1 MEDGSLD
8 TVGTKESV
16 ARIENIVIVGSG
28 PAGLTA
34 GIYAA
39 RAGYAPLV
47 IEGMLAGGQLTETA
61 EVENF
66 PGFAESVSGLDL
78 MMSMRK
84 QAEKAG
90 VRFAMDVICAVDFS
104 GAPHRLTGMSRTYE
118 AKCVIVATGATPKW
132 TQLPGEGKYKY
143 RGISSCAVCDGN
155 FHRGKDVAVI
165 GGGDTALADAIHLA
179 KICATVTLIHRRDAF
194 RGTKVLVDRVL
205 AAPNVKTMMNTEVVS
220 FEGDENRLTALKLSN
235 GETLPVSGAFVA
247 IGHDPQTGFLK
258 GALELDEEGYVRT
271 DGVETGIGGVFAA
284 GDCANPLY
292 KQAVVA
298 ASTGAQAAQ
307 AAQQYIAERGSWRS
321 RAPSRFA

>member
-1 MEDGSLD
+1 M
-8 TVGTKESV
+8 
-16 ARIENIVIVGSG
+16 ENIVIVGSG

-39 RAGYAPLV
+39 RAGFAPLV
-47 IEGMLAGGQLTETA
+47 IEGMLSGGQLTETA

-90 VRFAMDVICAVDFS
+90 VRFAMDAITSVDFS
-104 GAPHRLTGMSRTYE
+104 DTPYKLEGMSKQYA
-118 AKCVIVATGATPKW
+118 AKCVIIATGATPRW
-132 TQLPGEGKYKY
+132 TQLPGEDTYKY

-179 KICATVTLIHRRDAF
+179 KICATVTLIHRRDVF

-205 AAPNVKTMMNTEVVS
+205 ATSNIKTLMNTEVLS
-220 FEGDENRLTALKLSN
+220 FEGDEKKLNALKLSN
-235 GETLPVSGAFVA
+235 GEVLSVSGAFVA
-247 IGHDPQTGFLK
+247 IGHDPQTAFLK
-258 GALELDEEGYVRT
+258 GALDLDEAGYVRT
-271 DGVETGIGGVFAA
+271 DGVKTSVAGVFAA

-307 AAQQYIAERGSWRS
+307 AAQEYLSESGS
-321 RAPSRFA
+321 

>member
-1 MEDGSLD
+1 M
-8 TVGTKESV
+8 
-16 ARIENIVIVGSG
+16 ENIVIVGSG

-39 RAGYAPLV
+39 RAGFAPLV
-47 IEGMLAGGQLTETA
+47 IEGMLSGGQLTETA

-90 VRFAMDVICAVDFS
+90 VRFSMDAITSVDFS
-104 GAPHRLTGMSRTYE
+104 GTPYKLEGMSKQYA
-118 AKCVIVATGATPKW
+118 AKCVIIATGATPRW
-132 TQLPGEGKYKY
+132 TQLPGENTYKY

-165 GGGDTALADAIHLA
+165 GGGDTALADAIHLV
-179 KICATVTLIHRRDAF
+179 KICATVTLIHRRDTF

-205 AAPNVKTMMNTEVVS
+205 ATPNIKTLMNTEVLS
-220 FEGDENRLTALKLSN
+220 FEGDEKKLNALKLSN
-235 GETLPVSGAFVA
+235 GEVLSVSGAFVA
-247 IGHDPQTGFLK
+247 IGHDPQTAFLK
-258 GALELDEEGYVRT
+258 GALDLDEAGYVRT
-271 DGVETGIGGVFAA
+271 DGVKTSVAGVFAA

-307 AAQQYIAERGSWRS
+307 AAQEYLSESGS
-321 RAPSRFA
+321 

>member
-1 MEDGSLD
+1 MTDNNSSDSADVRQAAER
-8 TVGTKESV
+8 T
-16 ARIENIVIVGSG
+16 ENIVIVGSG

-39 RAGYAPLV
+39 RAGYNPLV
-47 IEGMLAGGQLTETA
+47 IEGMISGGQLTETA

-66 PGFAESVSGLDL
+66 PGFAESVSGFDL

-90 VRFAMDVICAVDFS
+90 VRFVMDAITSVDFS
-104 GAPHRLTGMSRTYE
+104 GSPHKLYGMSGTYE
-118 AKCVIVATGATPKW
+118 AKCTIIATGATSRW
-132 TQLPGEGKYKY
+132 TGLPGEDIYKY
-143 RGISSCAVCDGN
+143 HGISSCAVCDGN

-165 GGGDTALADAIHLA
+165 GGGDTALADVIHLA

-205 AAPNVKTMMNTEVVS
+205 AAPNVRTLMNTEVLS
-220 FEGDENRLTALKLSN
+220 FDGDGKKLTALRLSN
-235 GETLPVSGAFVA
+235 GDTLPVSGAFVA

-258 GALELDEEGYVRT
+258 GALELDEAGYIRT
-271 DGVETGIGGVFAA
+271 DGVETGIDGVFAA

-307 AAQQYIAERGSWRS
+307 AAQHHLER
-321 RAPSRFA
+321 

>member
-1 MEDGSLD
+1 M
-8 TVGTKESV
+8 
-16 ARIENIVIVGSG
+16 ENIVIVGSG

-39 RAGYAPLV
+39 RAGFAPLV
-47 IEGMLAGGQLTETA
+47 IEGMLSGGQLTETA

-90 VRFAMDVICAVDFS
+90 VRFAMDAITSVDFS
-104 GAPHRLTGMSRTYE
+104 ATPHKVEGMSKQYE
-118 AKCVIVATGATPKW
+118 AMCVIIATGATPRW
-132 TQLPGEGKYKY
+132 TQLPGEDTYKY

-179 KICATVTLIHRRDAF
+179 KICATVTLIHRRDTF

-205 AAPNVKTMMNTEVVS
+205 ATPNIKTLMNTEVLS
-220 FEGDENRLTALKLSN
+220 FEGDEKKLNALKLSN
-235 GETLPVSGAFVA
+235 GEVLSVSGAFVA
-247 IGHDPQTGFLK
+247 IGHDPQTAFLK
-258 GALELDEEGYVRT
+258 GALDLDEAGYVRT
-271 DGVETGIGGVFAA
+271 DGVKTSVAGVFAA

-307 AAQQYIAERGSWRS
+307 AAQEYLSESGS
-321 RAPSRFA
+321 

>member
-1 MEDGSLD
+1 M
-8 TVGTKESV
+8 
-16 ARIENIVIVGSG
+16 ENIVIVGSG

-39 RAGYAPLV
+39 RAGFAPLV
-47 IEGMLAGGQLTETA
+47 IEGMLSGGQLTETA

-90 VRFAMDVICAVDFS
+90 VRFAMDAITSVDFS
-104 GAPHRLTGMSRTYE
+104 ATPHKLEGMSKQYE
-118 AKCVIVATGATPKW
+118 AKCVIIATGATPRW
-132 TQLPGEGKYKY
+132 TQLPGEDTYKY

-155 FHRGKDVAVI
+155 FHRGKDVVVI

-179 KICATVTLIHRRDAF
+179 KICATVTLIHRRGTF

-205 AAPNVKTMMNTEVVS
+205 ATPNIKTLMNTEVLS
-220 FEGDENRLTALKLSN
+220 FEGDEKKLNALKLSN
-235 GETLPVSGAFVA
+235 GEVLSVSGAFVA
-247 IGHDPQTGFLK
+247 IGHDPQTAFLK
-258 GALELDEEGYVRT
+258 GALDLDEAGYVRT
-271 DGVETGIGGVFAA
+271 DGVKTSVAGVFAA

-307 AAQQYIAERGSWRS
+307 AAQEYLSESGS
-321 RAPSRFA
+321 

>member
-1 MEDGSLD
+1 M
-8 TVGTKESV
+8 
-16 ARIENIVIVGSG
+16 ENIVIVGSG

-39 RAGYAPLV
+39 RAGFAPLV
-47 IEGMLAGGQLTETA
+47 IEGMLSGGQLTETA

-90 VRFAMDVICAVDFS
+90 VRFAMDAITSVDFS
-104 GAPHRLTGMSRTYE
+104 ATPYKLEGMSKQYE
-118 AKCVIVATGATPKW
+118 AKCVIIATGATPRW
-132 TQLPGEGKYKY
+132 TQLPGEDTYKY

-205 AAPNVKTMMNTEVVS
+205 ATPNIKTLMNTEVLS
-220 FEGDENRLTALKLSN
+220 FEGDEKKLNALKLSN
-235 GETLPVSGAFVA
+235 GEVLSVSGAFVA
-247 IGHDPQTGFLK
+247 IGHDPQTAFLK
-258 GALELDEEGYVRT
+258 GALDLDEAGYVRT
-271 DGVETGIGGVFAA
+271 DGVKTRAAGVFAA

-307 AAQQYIAERGSWRS
+307 AAQEYLSESGS
-321 RAPSRFA
+321 

>member
-1 MEDGSLD
+1 MFSPD
-8 TVGTKESV
+8 TTTIDSADRSAAA
-16 ARIENIVIVGSG
+16 ARTENIVIVGSG

-47 IEGMLAGGQLTETA
+47 IEGMLSGGQLTETA
-61 EVENF
+61 EVENY

-78 MMSMRK
+78 MLSMRT

-90 VRFAMDVICAVDFS
+90 VRFAMDAITSVDFS
-104 GAPHRLTGMSRTYE
+104 GPPHRLTGMSGTYE
-118 AKCVIVATGATPKW
+118 AKCVIVATGASPRW
-132 TQLPGEGKYKY
+132 TGLPGEDLYKY
-143 RGISSCAVCDGN
+143 HGISSCAVCDGN

-179 KICATVTLIHRRDAF
+179 KLCASVTLIHRRGSF

-205 AAPNVKTMMNTEVVS
+205 ATPNIKVLMNTEVLS
-220 FEGDENRLTALKLSN
+220 FEGDGKKLSSLKLSN
-235 GETLPVSGAFVA
+235 GEELRVSGAFVA

-258 GALELDEEGYVRT
+258 GALDLDDAGYVRT
-271 DGVETGIGGVFAA
+271 EDVATNVAGVFVA

-307 AAQQYIAERGSWRS
+307 AAQHFLEQSQA
-321 RAPSRFA
+321 F

>member
-1 MEDGSLD
+1 M
-8 TVGTKESV
+8 
-16 ARIENIVIVGSG
+16 ENIVIVGSG

-39 RAGYAPLV
+39 RAGFAPLV
-47 IEGMLAGGQLTETA
+47 IEGMLSGGQLTETA

-90 VRFAMDVICAVDFS
+90 VRFAMDAITSVDFS
-104 GAPHRLTGMSRTYE
+104 ATPYKLEGMSKQYE
-118 AKCVIVATGATPKW
+118 AKCVIIATGATPRW
-132 TQLPGEGKYKY
+132 TQLPGEDTYKY

-179 KICATVTLIHRRDAF
+179 KICATVTLIHRRGTF

-205 AAPNVKTMMNTEVVS
+205 ATPNIKTLMNTEVLS
-220 FEGDENRLTALKLSN
+220 FEGDEKKLNALKLSN
-235 GETLPVSGAFVA
+235 GEVLSVSGAFVA
-247 IGHDPQTGFLK
+247 IGHDPQTAFLK
-258 GALELDEEGYVRT
+258 GALDLDEAGYVRT
-271 DGVETGIGGVFAA
+271 DGVKTSVAGVFAA

-307 AAQQYIAERGSWRS
+307 AAQEYLSESGS
-321 RAPSRFA
+321 

>member
-1 MEDGSLD
+1 MA
-8 TVGTKESV
+8 TVNTTTQDSAENSTSNR
-16 ARIENIVIVGSG
+16 AENIVIVGSG

-47 IEGMLAGGQLTETA
+47 IEGMISGGQLTETA

-66 PGFAESVSGLDL
+66 PGFAEAVSGSDL
-78 MMSMRK
+78 MMSMRT

-90 VRFAMDVICAVDFS
+90 VRFAMDAITSVDFT
-104 GAPHRLTGMSRTYE
+104 GPLHRLTGMVGTYE
-118 AKCVIVATGATPKW
+118 AKCVIIATGASPRW
-132 TQLPGEGKYKY
+132 TGLPGEDVYKY
-143 RGISSCAVCDGN
+143 HGISSCAVCDGN

-165 GGGDTALADAIHLA
+165 GGGDTALGDAIHLA
-179 KICATVTLIHRRDAF
+179 KLCASVTLIHRRDSF

-205 AAPNVKTMMNTEVVS
+205 ATPNIKVLMNTEVLS
-220 FEGDENRLTALKLSN
+220 FEGDGQKLSSLKLSN
-235 GETLPVSGAFVA
+235 GEELKVSGAFVA

-258 GALELDEEGYVRT
+258 GVLELDGAGYVVT
-271 DGVETGIGGVFAA
+271 DGVTTNVAGVFVA
-284 GDCANPLY
+284 GDCANPLH

-307 AAQQYIAERGSWRS
+307 AAQSFLEQL
-321 RAPSRFA
+321 

>member
-1 MEDGSLD
+1 M
-8 TVGTKESV
+8 
-16 ARIENIVIVGSG
+16 ENIVIVGSG

-39 RAGYAPLV
+39 RAGFAPLV
-47 IEGMLAGGQLTETA
+47 IEGMLSGGQLTETA

-84 QAEKAG
+84 QAEKSG
-90 VRFAMDVICAVDFS
+90 VRFAMDAITSVDFS
-104 GAPHRLTGMSRTYE
+104 ATPYKLEGMSKQYE
-118 AKCVIVATGATPKW
+118 AKCVIIATGATPRW
-132 TQLPGEGKYKY
+132 TQLPGEDTYKY

-179 KICATVTLIHRRDAF
+179 KICATVTLIHRRDTF

-205 AAPNVKTMMNTEVVS
+205 ATPNIKTLMNTEVLS
-220 FEGDENRLTALKLSN
+220 FEGDEKKLNALKLSN
-235 GETLPVSGAFVA
+235 GEVLSVSGAFVA
-247 IGHDPQTGFLK
+247 IGHDPQTAFLK
-258 GALELDEEGYVRT
+258 GALDLDEAGYVRT
-271 DGVETGIGGVFAA
+271 DGVKTSVAGVFAA

-307 AAQQYIAERGSWRS
+307 AAQEYLSESGS
-321 RAPSRFA
+321 

>member
-1 MEDGSLD
+1 M
-8 TVGTKESV
+8 
-16 ARIENIVIVGSG
+16 ENIVIVGSG

-39 RAGYAPLV
+39 RAGFAPLV
-47 IEGMLAGGQLTETA
+47 IEGMLSGGQLTETA

-90 VRFAMDVICAVDFS
+90 VRFAMDAITSVDFS
-104 GAPHRLTGMSRTYE
+104 ATPHKLEGMSKRYE
-118 AKCVIVATGATPKW
+118 ANCVIIATGATPRW
-132 TQLPGEGKYKY
+132 TQLPGEDTYKY

-179 KICATVTLIHRRDAF
+179 KICATVTLIHRRDTF

-205 AAPNVKTMMNTEVVS
+205 ATPNIKTLMNTEVLS
-220 FEGDENRLTALKLSN
+220 FEGDEKKLNALKLSN
-235 GETLPVSGAFVA
+235 GEVLSVSGAFVA
-247 IGHDPQTGFLK
+247 IGHDPQTAFLK
-258 GALELDEEGYVRT
+258 GAIDLDEAGYVRT
-271 DGVETGIGGVFAA
+271 DGVKTSVAGVFAA

-307 AAQQYIAERGSWRS
+307 AAQEYLSESGS
-321 RAPSRFA
+321 

>member
-1 MEDGSLD
+1 M
-8 TVGTKESV
+8 
-16 ARIENIVIVGSG
+16 ENIVIVGSG

-39 RAGYAPLV
+39 RAGFAPLV
-47 IEGMLAGGQLTETA
+47 IEGMLSGGQLTETA

-90 VRFAMDVICAVDFS
+90 VRFAMDAITSVDFS
-104 GAPHRLTGMSRTYE
+104 ATPYKLEGMSKQYE
-118 AKCVIVATGATPKW
+118 AKCVIIATGATPRW
-132 TQLPGEGKYKY
+132 TQLPGEDTYKY

-179 KICATVTLIHRRDAF
+179 KICATVTLIHRRDTF

-205 AAPNVKTMMNTEVVS
+205 ATPNIKTLMNTEVLS
-220 FEGDENRLTALKLSN
+220 FEGDEKKLNALKLSN
-235 GETLPVSGAFVA
+235 GEVLSVSGAFVA
-247 IGHDPQTGFLK
+247 IGHDPQTAFLK
-258 GALELDEEGYVRT
+258 GALDLDEAGYVRT
-271 DGVETGIGGVFAA
+271 DGVKTSVAGVFAA

-307 AAQQYIAERGSWRS
+307 AAQEYLSESGS
-321 RAPSRFA
+321 

>member
-1 MEDGSLD
+1 M
-8 TVGTKESV
+8 
-16 ARIENIVIVGSG
+16 ENIVIVGSG

-39 RAGYAPLV
+39 RAGFAPLV
-47 IEGMLAGGQLTETA
+47 IEGMLSGGQLTETA

-90 VRFAMDVICAVDFS
+90 VRFAMDAITSVDFS
-104 GAPHRLTGMSRTYE
+104 ATPHKLEGMSKQYE
-118 AKCVIVATGATPKW
+118 AKCVIIATGATPRW
-132 TQLPGEGKYKY
+132 TQLPGEDTYKY

-179 KICATVTLIHRRDAF
+179 KICATVTLIHRRGTF

-205 AAPNVKTMMNTEVVS
+205 ATPNIKTLMNTEVLS
-220 FEGDENRLTALKLSN
+220 FEGDEKKLNALKLSN
-235 GETLPVSGAFVA
+235 GEVLSVSGAFVA
-247 IGHDPQTGFLK
+247 IGHDPQTAFLK
-258 GALELDEEGYVRT
+258 GALDLDEAGYVRT
-271 DGVETGIGGVFAA
+271 DGVKTSVAGVFAA

-307 AAQQYIAERGSWRS
+307 AAQEYLSESGS
-321 RAPSRFA
+321 

>member
-1 MEDGSLD
+1 M
-8 TVGTKESV
+8 
-16 ARIENIVIVGSG
+16 ENIVIVGSG

-39 RAGYAPLV
+39 RAGFAPLV
-47 IEGMLAGGQLTETA
+47 IEGMLSGGQLTETA

-90 VRFAMDVICAVDFS
+90 VRFAMDAITSVDFS
-104 GAPHRLTGMSRTYE
+104 ATPHKLEGMSKQYE
-118 AKCVIVATGATPKW
+118 AKCVIIATGATPRW
-132 TQLPGEGKYKY
+132 TQLPGEDTYKY

-179 KICATVTLIHRRDAF
+179 KICATVTLIHRRDTF

-205 AAPNVKTMMNTEVVS
+205 ATPNIKTLMNTEVLS
-220 FEGDENRLTALKLSN
+220 FEGDEKKLNALKLSN
-235 GETLPVSGAFVA
+235 GEVLTVSGAFVA
-247 IGHDPQTGFLK
+247 IGHDPQTAFLK
-258 GALELDEEGYVRT
+258 GALDLDEAGYVRT
-271 DGVETGIGGVFAA
+271 DGVKTSVAGVFAA

-307 AAQQYIAERGSWRS
+307 AAQEYLSESGS
-321 RAPSRFA
+321 

>member
-1 MEDGSLD
+1 M
-8 TVGTKESV
+8 
-16 ARIENIVIVGSG
+16 ENIVIVGSG

-39 RAGYAPLV
+39 RAGFAPLV
-47 IEGMLAGGQLTETA
+47 IEGMLSGGQLTETA

-90 VRFAMDVICAVDFS
+90 VRFAMDAITSVDFS
-104 GAPHRLTGMSRTYE
+104 ATPHKLEGMSKQYE
-118 AKCVIVATGATPKW
+118 AKCVIIATGATPRW
-132 TQLPGEGKYKY
+132 TQLPGEDTYKY

-155 FHRGKDVAVI
+155 FQRGKDVAVI

-179 KICATVTLIHRRDAF
+179 KMCATVTLIHRRDTF

-205 AAPNVKTMMNTEVVS
+205 ATPNIKTLMNTEVLS
-220 FEGDENRLTALKLSN
+220 FEGDEKKLNALKLSN
-235 GETLPVSGAFVA
+235 GEVLSVSGAFVA
-247 IGHDPQTGFLK
+247 IGHDPQTPFLK
-258 GALELDEEGYVRT
+258 GALDLDESGYVRT
-271 DGVETGIGGVFAA
+271 DGVKTSVAGVFAA

-307 AAQQYIAERGSWRS
+307 AAQEYLSESGS
-321 RAPSRFA
+321 

>member
-1 MEDGSLD
+1 M
-8 TVGTKESV
+8 
-16 ARIENIVIVGSG
+16 ENIVIVGSG

-39 RAGYAPLV
+39 RAGFAPLV
-47 IEGMLAGGQLTETA
+47 IEGMLSGGQLTETA

-90 VRFAMDVICAVDFS
+90 VRFAMDAITSVDFS
-104 GAPHRLTGMSRTYE
+104 ATPHKLEGMSKQYE
-118 AKCVIVATGATPKW
+118 AKCVIIATGATPRW
-132 TQLPGEGKYKY
+132 TQLPGEDTYKY

-179 KICATVTLIHRRDAF
+179 KICATVTLIHRRDTF

-205 AAPNVKTMMNTEVVS
+205 ATPNIKTLMNTEVLS
-220 FEGDENRLTALKLSN
+220 FEGDEKKLNALKLSN
-235 GETLPVSGAFVA
+235 GEVLSVSGAFVA
-247 IGHDPQTGFLK
+247 IGHDPQTAFLK
-258 GALELDEEGYVRT
+258 GALDLDEAGYVRT
-271 DGVETGIGGVFAA
+271 DGVKTSVAGVFAA

-307 AAQQYIAERGSWRS
+307 AAQEYLSESGS
-321 RAPSRFA
+321 

>member
-1 MEDGSLD
+1 MFSPD
-8 TVGTKESV
+8 TTTIDSA
-16 ARIENIVIVGSG
+16 ARSAAAVCTENIVIVGSG

-61 EVENF
+61 EVENY
-66 PGFAESVSGLDL
+66 PGFAEAVSGLDL
-78 MMSMRK
+78 MLSMRT
-84 QAEKAG
+84 QAEKSG
-90 VRFAMDVICAVDFS
+90 VRFAMDAITSVDFS
-104 GAPHRLTGMSRTYE
+104 GPPHRLTGMSGTYE
-118 AKCVIVATGATPKW
+118 AKCVIVATGASPRW
-132 TQLPGEGKYKY
+132 TGLPGEDLYKY
-143 RGISSCAVCDGN
+143 HGISSCAVCDGN

-179 KICATVTLIHRRDAF
+179 KLCASVTLIHRRGTF

-205 AAPNVKTMMNTEVVS
+205 ATPNIKVLMNTVVLS
-220 FEGDENRLTALKLSN
+220 FEGDGKKLSSLKLSN
-235 GETLPVSGAFVA
+235 GEELRVSGAFVA

-258 GALELDEEGYVRT
+258 GALDLDDAGYVRT
-271 DGVETGIGGVFAA
+271 EDVATNVAGVFVA

-307 AAQQYIAERGSWRS
+307 AAQ
-321 RAPSRFA
+321 RFLEQS

>member
-1 MEDGSLD
+1 M
-8 TVGTKESV
+8 
-16 ARIENIVIVGSG
+16 ENIVIVGSG

-39 RAGYAPLV
+39 RAGFAPLV
-47 IEGMLAGGQLTETA
+47 IEGMLSGGQLTETA

-90 VRFAMDVICAVDFS
+90 VRFAMDAITSVDFS
-104 GAPHRLTGMSRTYE
+104 ATPYKLEGMSKQYE
-118 AKCVIVATGATPKW
+118 AKCVIIATGATPRW
-132 TQLPGEGKYKY
+132 TQLPGEDTYKY

-179 KICATVTLIHRRDAF
+179 KICATVTLIHRRDTF

-205 AAPNVKTMMNTEVVS
+205 ATPNIKTLMNTEVLS
-220 FEGDENRLTALKLSN
+220 FEGDEKKLNALKLSN
-235 GETLPVSGAFVA
+235 GEVLTVSGAFVA
-247 IGHDPQTGFLK
+247 IGHDPQTAFLK
-258 GALELDEEGYVRT
+258 GALDLDEAGYVRT
-271 DGVETGIGGVFAA
+271 DGVKTSVAGVFAA

-307 AAQQYIAERGSWRS
+307 AAQEYLSESGS
-321 RAPSRFA
+321 